1 MEYLLVPNFLENVQ
15 EKLKYEAFLLRI
27 SNLSCI
33 GSLLER
39 PSLES
44 SASLGPESAG
54 HFLFVAE
61 QSSL

>member
-33 GSLLER
+33 GSLLPQEEMPKIR
-39 PSLES
+39 TTLD
-44 SASLGPESAG
+44 
-54 HFLFVAE
+54 HFLRQDKGDFNF
-61 QSSL
+61 